1 MDYAK
6 GRWTR
11 GKPGIRRGPPLTY
24 ERTGVRYQGGKVR
37 VLGIDPGLSVTGYAV
52 VERVGGRLHP
62 RAAGAIHTSPGDPQE
77 ARLATLRSA
86 LVGIIAEQQPD
97 TAAVERV
104 FFNANVKTAMSVG
117 QAAGVALEAAASS
130 GLSVTDY
137 TPTEVKQSVVGVGNA
152 PKQQVQAMVARLLRL
167 ASPPRPADAAD
178 ACALAICHLNRSR
191 LMTAIE
197 AAE

>member
-1 MDYAK
+1 
-6 GRWTR
+6 
-11 GKPGIRRGPPLTY
+11 
-24 ERTGVRYQGGKVR
+24 VR

-62 RAAGAIHTSPGDPQE
+62 LAAGAVSTPAGDPPE
-77 ARLATLRSA
+77 ARLARLRSA
-86 LVGIIAEQQPD
+86 LVAIISEQEPD

-104 FFNANVKTAMSVG
+104 FFNANVRTAMSVG
-117 QAAGVALEAAASS
+117 QASGVALEAAAAS

-152 PKQQVQAMVARLLRL
+152 PKHQVQAMVARLLGL
-167 ASPPRPADAAD
+167 ASAPRPADAAD

-191 LMTAIE
+191 LAAAIE
-197 AAE
+197 ASE

>member
-1 MDYAK
+1 M
-6 GRWTR
+6 
-11 GKPGIRRGPPLTY
+11 
-24 ERTGVRYQGGKVR
+24 R

-52 VERVGGRLHP
+52 VERIGGRLHP
-62 RAAGAIHTSPGDPQE
+62 VAAGAIHTPAGDPPE
-77 ARLATLRSA
+77 ARLARLRAS
-86 LVGIIAEQQPD
+86 LMGLIAEQQPD

-104 FFNANVKTAMSVG
+104 FFNANVRTAMSVG

-130 GLSVTDY
+130 GLSVSDY

-152 PKQQVQAMVARLLRL
+152 PKQQVQAMVARVLGL

-197 AAE
+197 AAK

>member
-1 MDYAK
+1 
-6 GRWTR
+6 
-11 GKPGIRRGPPLTY
+11 
-24 ERTGVRYQGGKVR
+24 VR
-37 VLGIDPGLSVTGYAV
+37 VLGIDPGLSVTGYGV

-62 RAAGAIHTSPGDPQE
+62 IAAGAIHTSPRETQE
-77 ARLATLRSA
+77 ARLARLRSA
-86 LVGIIAEQQPD
+86 LIGIISEQQPD
-97 TAAVERV
+97 AAAVERV
-104 FFNANVKTAMSVG
+104 FFNANVRTAMSVG

-137 TPTEVKQSVVGVGNA
+137 TPTEIKQSVVGVGNA
-152 PKQQVQAMVARLLRL
+152 TKQQVQAMVARLLRL
-167 ASPPRPADAAD
+167 GSPPRPADAAD

>member
-1 MDYAK
+1 
-6 GRWTR
+6 
-11 GKPGIRRGPPLTY
+11 
-24 ERTGVRYQGGKVR
+24 VR
-37 VLGIDPGLSVTGYAV
+37 VLGIDPGLSVTGYGV

-62 RAAGAIHTSPGDPQE
+62 IAAGAIHTSPGETQE
-77 ARLATLRSA
+77 ARLARLRST
-86 LVGIIAEQQPD
+86 LMGIISEQQPHA
-97 TAAVERV
+97 AAVERV
-104 FFNANVKTAMSVG
+104 FFNANVRTAMSVG

-137 TPTEVKQSVVGVGNA
+137 TPTEIKQSVVGVGNA

-167 ASPPRPADAAD
+167 AAPPRPADAAD